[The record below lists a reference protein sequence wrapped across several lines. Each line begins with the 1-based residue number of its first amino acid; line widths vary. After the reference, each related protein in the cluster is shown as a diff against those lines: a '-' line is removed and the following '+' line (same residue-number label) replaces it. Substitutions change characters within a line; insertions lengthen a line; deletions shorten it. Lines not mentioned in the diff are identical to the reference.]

1 MNHEQFVMQHLSEMV
16 PEATR
21 GIVSGSINTLASIET
36 MEGVLSGLSDA
47 ERREFYSGIKDI
59 TNALFLK
66 LEQVRKE
73 AGE

>member
-1 MNHEQFVMQHLSEMV
+1 MNQQFLVQHLTEMV
-16 PEATR
+16 SEATK
-21 GIVSGSINTLASIET
+21 GIVNGSIKTLASIVT

-47 ERREFYSGIKDI
+47 ERREFYSGIKDL

>member
-1 MNHEQFVMQHLSEMV
+1 MNQQFLVQHLTEMV
-16 PEATR
+16 SEATK
-21 GIVSGSINTLASIET
+21 GIVNGSIKTLASIET

-66 LEQVRKE
+66 LEHVREE